1 MTWPNIISVGRFL
14 LVPLI
19 IWFLLTDQMVC
30 AFWTFV
36 AAGAS
41 DFLDGLLARLLKSRT
56 LIGSYLDPLADKTL
70 MVAVFITLAVKG
82 IVPLW
87 LVILV
92 VSRDVLIV
100 AGTLLILLFEKNF
113 VATPHFISKLNTGV
127 QILLITFLLGIGAL
141 GLSYN
146 TMLSHLFFFVAGL
159 TTTWSGALYV
169 HFWVQKMGGKQS

>member
-19 IWFLLTDQMVC
+19 IWLLLTDQMTF
-30 AFWTFV
+30 AFWTFF
-36 AAGAS
+36 AAGVS

-56 LIGSYLDPLADKTL
+56 LIGAYLDPLADKTL

-113 VATPHFISKLNTGV
+113 AVTPHFISKLNTAV
-127 QILLITFLLGIGAL
+127 QIMLIAFLLGIGAL
-141 GLSYN
+141 GMGYDSLL
-146 TMLSHLFFFVAGL
+146 THLFYLVAGV
-159 TTTWSGALYV
+159 TTTWSGAVYV
-169 HFWVQKMGGKQS
+169 HFWIQKMGGKL